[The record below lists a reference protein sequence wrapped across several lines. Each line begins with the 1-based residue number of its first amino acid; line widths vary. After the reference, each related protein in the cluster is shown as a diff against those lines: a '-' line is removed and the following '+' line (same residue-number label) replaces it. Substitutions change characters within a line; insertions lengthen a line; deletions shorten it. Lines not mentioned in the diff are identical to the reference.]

1 MGGSR
6 EQATTTGGGNLDPI
20 TKTCTPRA
28 DVLAGGLADNHFA
41 AQLDQVVRNPK
52 QYPVYGDPEEFF
64 ALTFPT
70 QGLRDLLERTFGR
83 LTGAKVEGAQHGLI
97 RSETS
102 FGGGKTH
109 SLIAVYHLANGA
121 RPENLAEF
129 LDPSLIPSACRV
141 AAIVA
146 DTLDPVNGLE
156 TDGVRTYTLWG
167 ELGAQLGPAAFAA
180 LKDSDE
186 QRTAPGKETLQLAI
200 GDEPTV
206 IIIDEIAQ
214 HLRQLASS
222 GNSDVRRQAD
232 AVPVFLKHLFEVAAG
247 RPNVVVILTLAT
259 RQDAFGKETDELNA
273 LLEETAGPGH
283 ATVQE
288 AQSVLTRF
296 TSGSSIVKPAA
307 DEEIAQI
314 LKRRIFE
321 HVDPVAA
328 REAADAY
335 RSLYEQLIARGEKLT
350 GGADQPGTYAAQV
363 ESSYPFHPELV
374 RVLDKRLSTI
384 PNFQRARGALKLLAE
399 VVHGIWSASVDAEI
413 INVADID
420 YDSEAVLAH
429 LTIGLG
435 RPDFE
440 RVAHADFV
448 GPTSH
453 AAQIDQTRFSGRTPY
468 ASRACRTVFTHSLE
482 MVTTAGAGRADAVLG
497 TVRLGDEPEVIFEAL
512 GSLDQVAWFLDYTGH
527 RWRFSTEP
535 NANNIVAEAAQN
547 VPNTKVNAELED
559 RIRKAFPTEGL
570 VDAIHFP
577 SGTAGVKDEP
587 RLRLVV
593 MHHDDLTVDST
604 SATPPPSKIVDVL
617 NRHGASE
624 AIRKFRNALMFLVA
638 DQDSVDAMKDR
649 VRYDLAAAAVTSD
662 AVRMAEFAG
671 EVRKKLQSIADGAKL
686 QARVALTRCYR
697 HLYFPAADKA
707 NEYLRHEELPPQ
719 SQGEV
724 TKAQTKVLIDAL
736 REMGKIRTQ
745 APATDYLRQKA
756 WPKNVD
762 EVSTQQVADAFWADP
777 GAQMILDA
785 TMLRDA
791 IRDGVRNGTWVY
803 YDSTAQRAWT
813 DKDPAPS
820 PQIGGD
826 FLLYAPERARDLGL
840 VGRPVT
846 LDDVLSAMG
855 SDPTM
860 TGTALRTALEKIV
873 AKEPPKGE
881 VLEAVSRGAEGG
893 DQARVHVIVGK
904 VEPGAKALSPSEIKR
919 VGLDTITLLS
929 PAEAQR
935 LSIAFPSRPAGPRPV
950 ESSGTAGVAFQSLI
964 DKAKD
969 TSGTTG
975 FTTIAITASA
985 DPGEGVRDI
994 SLLAKAI
1001 GMLPKFDIEVSLD
1014 VELDFN
1020 TLSNG
1025 AEIKLAG
1032 PASAYQKVEDA
1043 VYGLAKKAAT
1053 VAGSLRLDVRF
1064 SDPVDPDGPE
1074 VAQLR
1079 KAVSDLNPGEV
1090 RLRGVLS

>member
-1 MGGSR
+1 V
-6 EQATTTGGGNLDPI
+6 EPI
-20 TKTCTPRA
+20 TKTCAPRQ
-28 DVLAGGLADNHFA
+28 DVLGGGLADNHFA

-52 QYPVYGDPEEFF
+52 LYPVYGDPDEFF

-70 QGLRDLLERTFGR
+70 KGLKDLLERTFGR
-83 LTGAKVEGAQHGLI
+83 LTGAKLEGAQHGLI

-121 RPENLAEF
+121 RPDTLSEF
-129 LDPSLIPSACRV
+129 IDPSLIPPSCRV

-146 DTLDPVNGLE
+146 DTLDPVNGLD
-156 TDGVRTYTLWG
+156 TDGIRTYTLWG
-167 ELGAQLGPAAFAA
+167 ELGAQLGSAAYDV
-180 LKDSDE
+180 LKESDE
-186 QRTAPGKETLQLAI
+186 QRTAPGKETLQLAV

-222 GNSDVRRQAD
+222 GNTDIRRQAD
-232 AVPVFLKHLFEVAAG
+232 AVPVFLKHLFEMAAG

-259 RQDAFGKETDELNA
+259 RQDAFGKETDELHA

-321 HVDPVAA
+321 HVDGDAA
-328 REAADAY
+328 KDAANAY
-335 RSLYEQLIARGEKLT
+335 RALYEQLIARGEKLT
-350 GGADQPGTYAAQV
+350 GGADKPGTYASLV

-374 RVLDKRLSTI
+374 RVLDQRLSTI

-399 VVHGIWSASVDAEI
+399 VVHGIWGGDVDTEI

-448 GPTSH
+448 GPSSH
-453 AAQIDQTRFSGRTPY
+453 AAQIDQTRFAGRTPY

-512 GSLDQVAWFLDYTGH
+512 GALDQVAWFLDYTGN

-547 VPNTKVNAELED
+547 VPNTRVNAELED

-570 VDAIHFP
+570 VEAVHFP

-587 RLRLVV
+587 KLRVVV
-593 MHHDDLTVDST
+593 MHHDDLTVSQS
-604 SATPPPSKIVDVL
+604 SATPPPSKIVEVL
-617 NRHGASE
+617 DRYGASE
-624 AIRKFRNALMFLVA
+624 AIRKFRNAVTFLAA
-638 DQDSVDAMKDR
+638 DSDSVDAMRDR

-662 AVRMAEFAG
+662 AIRMAEFAG

-686 QARVALTRCYR
+686 QARIALTRCYR
-697 HLYFPAADKA
+697 HLYFPAADKT
-707 NEYLRHEELPPQ
+707 NDYLRHEELPPQ

-724 TKAQTKVLIDAL
+724 MKAQTKVLIDAL

-756 WPKNVD
+756 WPRNA
-762 EVSTQQVADAFWADP
+762 EEITTQQVADAFWSDP

-791 IRDGVRNGTWVY
+791 IRDGVRNGAWVY
-803 YDSTAQRAWT
+803 YDSAAQRAWT
-813 DKDPAPS
+813 DTDPAPS
-820 PQIGGD
+820 PQIGAD
-826 FLLYAPERARDLGL
+826 FILYGSEKARDLGL

-846 LDDVLSAMG
+846 FDDVLTAMG

-860 TGTALRTALEKIV
+860 TGTALRSKLESIV

-881 VLEAVSRGAEGG
+881 VLEALSRAAEGG
-893 DQARVHVIVGK
+893 DQARIVVTVGK
-904 VEPGAKALSPSEIKR
+904 LEPGTKALPPSEIKR
-919 VGLDTITLLS
+919 VGLDTITVLS
-929 PAEAQR
+929 PGEAQR
-935 LSIAFPSRPAGPRPV
+935 LSIVLPSRPAGPRPI
-950 ESSGTAGVAFQSLI
+950 EAAGTAGVAFQSLI

-969 TSGTTG
+969 TPGITG

-985 DPGEGVRDI
+985 DPGEGIRDV
-994 SLLAKAI
+994 SLLAKSI
-1001 GMLPKFDIEVSLD
+1001 GMLPKFDIEATLD
-1014 VELDFN
+1014 LELDFEA
-1020 TLSNG
+1020 LRDG

-1032 PASAYQKVEDA
+1032 GASAYQKIEDE
-1043 VYGLAKKAAT
+1043 VYALAKKAAV
-1053 VAGSLRLDVRF
+1053 VAGSLRLDIRF
-1064 SDPVDPDGPE
+1064 EKPVIPTGPE

-1079 KAVSDLNPGEV
+1079 KAIADLSPGEI
-1090 RLRGVLS
+1090 RLKGLLA

>member
-1 MGGSR
+1 M
-6 EQATTTGGGNLDPI
+6 EPI
-20 TKTCTPRA
+20 TKTCQPRE
-28 DVLAGGLADNHFA
+28 DVLTGGLADNHFA

-52 QYPVYGDPEEFF
+52 EYPVYGDPDEFF

-70 QGLRDLLERTFGR
+70 QGLKDLLARTFGR
-83 LTGAKVEGAQHGLI
+83 LTGAKIEGAQHGLV

-109 SLIAVYHLANGA
+109 SLIAVYHVANGA
-121 RPENLAEF
+121 RPQNFAEF
-129 LDPSLIPSACRV
+129 VDPSLVPESCKV

-167 ELGAQLGPAAFAA
+167 ELGVQLGPTAFAE
-180 LKDSDE
+180 LKNSDE
-186 QRTAPGKETLQLAI
+186 QRTAPGKETLESAI
-200 GDEPTV
+200 GDDPTV

-222 GNSDVRRQAD
+222 GNSDIRRQAD
-232 AVPVFLKHLFEVAAG
+232 AVPVFLKHLFELAAG
-247 RPNVVVILTLAT
+247 RQNVVVILTLAT
-259 RQDAFGKETDELNA
+259 RQDAFGKETDELHA

-314 LKRRIFE
+314 LKRRLFGE
-321 HVDPVAA
+321 VDAA
-328 REAADAY
+328 AAKEAATAY
-335 RSLYEQLIARGEKLT
+335 RTFYEQLLSRGEKLT
-350 GGADQPGTYAAQV
+350 GGADQPGSYAALI

-399 VVHGIWSASVDAEI
+399 VVHGIWATGGDTEI

-440 RVAHADFV
+440 GVAHADFV
-448 GPTSH
+448 GPSSH
-453 AAQIDQTRFSGRTPY
+453 AAQIDQTRFSGRTPF

-497 TVRLGDEPEVIFEAL
+497 TVRLGDEPEVVFEAL
-512 GSLDQVAWFLDYTGH
+512 GALDQVAWFLDYTGH

-559 RIRKAFPTEGL
+559 RIRKTFPTEGL
-570 VDAIHFP
+570 VEAVHFP

-593 MHHDDLTVDST
+593 MHHDDLTVSSS
-604 SATPPPSKIVDVL
+604 SATPPLPRIVEVL
-617 NRHGASE
+617 NRHGVSE
-624 AIRKFRNALMFLVA
+624 AIRKFRNAVIFLA
-638 DQDSVDAMKDR
+638 GDSDSVDAMKDR
-649 VRYDLAAAAVTSD
+649 VRYDLAAVAVTSD
-662 AVRMAEFAG
+662 AIRMAEFAS

-686 QARVALTRCYR
+686 QARIALTRCYR
-697 HLYFPAADKA
+697 HLYFPAADKS
-707 NEYLRHEELPPQ
+707 NDYLRHEELPPQ

-724 TKAQTKVLIDAL
+724 MKAQTKVLIDAL

-756 WPKNVD
+756 WPRNA
-762 EVSTQQVADAFWADP
+762 EEITTQQVADAFWADP

-803 YDSTAQRAWT
+803 YDSTGQRAWT

-820 PQIGGD
+820 PQIGAD
-826 FLLYAPERARDLGL
+826 FMLYAPEKARDLGL

-846 LDDVLSAMG
+846 LDDVLTVMG

-860 TGTALRTALEKIV
+860 TGTALRTKLESIV

-881 VLEAVSRGAEGG
+881 VLDALSRAAEGG
-893 DQARVHVIVGK
+893 DQARIVVLVGK
-904 VEPGAKALSPSEIKR
+904 LEPGAKALSPSEVKR
-919 VGLDTITLLS
+919 VGLDTVTLLS
-929 PAEAQR
+929 PIEAQR
-935 LSIAFPSRPAGPRPV
+935 LSIVLPSRPTGPRPV
-950 ESSGTAGVAFQSLI
+950 EAAGTAGVAFQSLI

-969 TSGTTG
+969 TPAITG
-975 FTTIAITASA
+975 FSTIAITASA
-985 DPGEGVRDI
+985 DPGEGIRDI
-994 SLLAKAI
+994 SFLAKSI
-1001 GMLPKFDIEVSLD
+1001 GMLPKFNIEVTLD
-1014 VELDFN
+1014 VELDFDG
-1020 TLSNG
+1020 LRDG
-1025 AEIKLAG
+1025 GEIKLAG
-1032 PASAYQKVEDA
+1032 AASAYQKVEDA
-1043 VYGLAKKAAT
+1043 VYALAKKAAT
-1053 VAGSLRLDVRF
+1053 VAGSLRLDIRF
-1064 SDPVDPDGPE
+1064 EKPVLPEGQE

-1090 RLRGVLS
+1090 RLRGVLA